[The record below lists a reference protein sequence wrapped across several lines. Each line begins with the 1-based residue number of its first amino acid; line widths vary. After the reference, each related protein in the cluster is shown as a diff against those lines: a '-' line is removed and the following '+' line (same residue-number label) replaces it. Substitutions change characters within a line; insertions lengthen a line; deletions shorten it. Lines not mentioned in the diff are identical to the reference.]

1 MRIYLVFLNGWQ
13 KYNILIFFA
22 NEIARNYI
30 FIFEALFLSLDLLI
44 INLFVM
50 KRIYLFSLVLWMF
63 CITDTY
69 AQECDG
75 QRYVEPIFTNV
86 DAEYGISFGE
96 APQATLF
103 NPNAMQEL
111 TLDFYQPEGD
121 DLEARPLIIW
131 AFGGS
136 FVFGSSISPD
146 LVTLSTRFSEL
157 GYVNAS
163 INYRLSTDLIWDN
176 EESNA
181 YRAVKKSMQDMK
193 AAVRFF
199 YKDAQTDNLYKVDTT
214 RIYVGGVSAG
224 AIAAVHLAYLDDLNE
239 VPDLIFDEIVTEG
252 GLEGLSGN
260 QGYSSDVKAVINL
273 SGGILDTAW
282 IDAGDLPIVSLHG
295 NEDGIV
301 PYGDETITTLGVN
314 LPFNG
319 SRTVYQRMEELNI
332 DNSFYT
338 FYGAGHTPFVSD
350 SDYMDTT
357 FWLVRDFLYEQ
368 TCDVATSTINTE
380 NKIAAKLFPNPS
392 LGLSYIE
399 FGESLPLNITLLATD
414 VNGRK
419 VSLSYWNND
428 NSIEIDGS
436 NLAKGVY
443 FLQLVK
449 DGQRLWR
456 GKWLIG
462 Y

>member
-1 MRIYLVFLNGWQ
+1 
-13 KYNILIFFA
+13 
-22 NEIARNYI
+22 
-30 FIFEALFLSLDLLI
+30 
-44 INLFVM
+44 
-50 KRIYLFSLVLWMF
+50 
-63 CITDTY
+63 
-69 AQECDG
+69 
-75 QRYVEPIFTNV
+75 
-86 DAEYGISFGE
+86 
-96 APQATLF
+96 
-103 NPNAMQEL
+103 
-111 TLDFYQPEGD
+111 
-121 DLEARPLIIW
+121 
-131 AFGGS
+131 
-136 FVFGSSISPD
+136 
-146 LVTLSTRFSEL
+146 
-157 GYVNAS
+157 
-163 INYRLSTDLIWDN
+163 
-176 EESNA
+176 
-181 YRAVKKSMQDMK
+181 MK

-224 AIAAVHLAYLDDLNE
+224 AIAAVHLAYLDNLDE
-239 VPDLIFDEIVTEG
+239 VPDLIFDEIVAEG
-252 GLEGLSGN
+252 GLEGMSGN

-295 NEDGIV
+295 DEDGVV

-419 VSLSYWNND
+419 VPLSYWNND